1 PVVPIV
7 VANQALNFIFWRK
20 LTDAGLFVSPVTKPA
35 VEKDLVRAVFM
46 ATHTDEQIDRALE
59 IFQRC
64 GRDVGIIPYEKPHRR
79 VDVKMA
85 RPGATGFL
93 SSGDGGAVGTVREKG
108 GLDLAAVLL
117 NPAESFPQRLS
128 DAAELITW
136 RAINMGPED
145 VRKLMQLPERLWTKR
160 HRIQNKLLSR
170 GMNWMSE
177 RMPNSHARDEQHRDV
192 EGDQGARSNEER

>member
-1 PVVPIV
+1 M
-7 VANQALNFIFWRK
+7 
-20 LTDAGLFVSPVTKPA
+20 
-35 VEKDLVRAVFM
+35 VEKLLIFGIGYVLGTRAGKERFDELVAMGKKF
-46 ATHTDEQIDRALE
+46 AE
-59 IFQRC
+59 
-64 GRDVGIIPYEKPHRR
+64 RD
-79 VDVKMA
+79 DVKMA

-93 SSGDGGAVGTVREKG
+93 SSGDGGAVRTVREQG

-145 VRKLMQLPERLWTKR
+145 VRKLMQLPERLWTQR
-160 HRIQNKLLSR
+160 HRIQNKLLSL
-170 GMNWMSE
+170 GMNWMSK

-192 EGDQGARSNEER
+192 EGDQGARSTEER